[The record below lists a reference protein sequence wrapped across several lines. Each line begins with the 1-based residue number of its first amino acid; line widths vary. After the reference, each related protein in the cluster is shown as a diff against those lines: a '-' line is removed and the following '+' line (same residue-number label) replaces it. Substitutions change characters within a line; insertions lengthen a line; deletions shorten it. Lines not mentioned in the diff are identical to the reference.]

1 MERILKVHNPS
12 RTLARFEAHR
22 AAVKSRSSARAAAD
36 GNELLRFLPAPIS
49 CALGLNGSNSLCGSS
64 ACGVCSA
71 IRHGFT
77 PPAQNGVR
85 TTASSGCAHDA
96 FSSPD
101 NLAGVSRAMIV
112 CRVIAGSVRRAG
124 TGAEVGGDTEGYDS
138 VASDANLEE
147 MFVMNPRA
155 ILPCFVVIY
164 RMMN

>member
-1 MERILKVHNPS
+1 
-12 RTLARFEAHR
+12 
-22 AAVKSRSSARAAAD
+22 
-36 GNELLRFLPAPIS
+36 
-49 CALGLNGSNSLCGSS
+49 
-64 ACGVCSA
+64 
-71 IRHGFT
+71 
-77 PPAQNGVR
+77 
-85 TTASSGCAHDA
+85 
-96 FSSPD
+96 
-101 NLAGVSRAMIV
+101 MIV